1 MLKTL
6 AFAAALLY
14 GNADIITQ
22 ESLDGA
28 LHRINPADKFQNIKM
43 KGQTTSTSK
52 GSLTYKT
59 MQFQNTTIDNSAVNV
74 IEGTGNVSLVVDGV
88 AMKIPPTQFTA
99 NSGIMHCSGVL
110 HGVITG
116 AAAAAKAVVSVVDD
130 LDMKMTSPEA
140 GLLQDAIVTVEHT
153 LDGLCGLIEDLLK
166 GLLMLIGGLIND
178 LLGTVIPDIVQ
189 GMLGELVK
197 DALGMGEK
205 YTILSKTVPI
215 ALPTGRNF
223 TVSGIEYSFS

>member
-1 MLKTL
+1 M
-6 AFAAALLY
+6 
-14 GNADIITQ
+14 G
-22 ESLDGA
+22 
-28 LHRINPADKFQNIKM
+28 
-43 KGQTTSTSK
+43 
-52 GSLTYKT
+52 
-59 MQFQNTTIDNSAVNV
+59 TIDNSAVNV

-88 AMKIPPTQFTA
+88 AMKISPTQFTA

-116 AAAAAKAVVSVVDD
+116 AAEAVVSVVDD